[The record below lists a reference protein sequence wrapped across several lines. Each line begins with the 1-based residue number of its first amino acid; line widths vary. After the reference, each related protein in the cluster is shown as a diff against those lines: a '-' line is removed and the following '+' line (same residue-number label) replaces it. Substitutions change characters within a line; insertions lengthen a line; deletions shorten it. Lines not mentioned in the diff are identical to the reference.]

1 MANFFTPE
9 EEKIIVDRIAHV
21 EANSTGEVRIYMESS
36 CDGDA
41 KDRTLDLFVKHGVD
55 KTVQR
60 NGVLIYIAYESRVFY
75 IWGDEGIHAMAG
87 QNLWESI
94 IKEVKMH
101 FARNEYV
108 LGLSHAIDEIGI
120 KLATFFPR
128 GESILNNEL
137 PDDIIYGNQE

>member
-1 MANFFTPE
+1 MANLFTAE
-9 EEKIIVDRIAHV
+9 EEKIIVDRIAYV
-21 EANSTGEVRIYMESS
+21 EANSTGEVRIYIEST
-36 CDGDA
+36 CPTEA
-41 KDRTLDLFVKHGVD
+41 KDRTLDLFVKYGVD

-75 IWGDEGIHAMAG
+75 IWGDEGIHAMVG
-87 QNLWESI
+87 QNLWEAI

-101 FARNEYV
+101 FAKGEYV
-108 LGLSHAIDEIGI
+108 LGLCHAIDEIGL

-137 PDDIIYGNQE
+137 PDDIIYGNQD